1 MPRPPAVQKQKTN
14 LKVLALATTPQGIPL
29 PVPDLEVND
38 GDRVIAIDAAESD
51 EEDGTG
57 LPDKPD
63 GVDDEDVDNN
73 VADAVCDKKDL
84 VALALVKVSDLFWVF
99 YFSQLI
105 FDSNYRL
112 ILSVERSPAM
122 QLDKEI
128 SGIAPLVWDTKVECS
143 CVLVR
148 HSGIATTRAWR

>member
-1 MPRPPAVQKQKTN
+1 M
-14 LKVLALATTPQGIPL
+14 LALATTPQGIPL

-73 VADAVCDKKDL
+73 VADAVCDKK
-84 VALALVKVSDLFWVF
+84 
-99 YFSQLI
+99 
-105 FDSNYRL
+105 
-112 ILSVERSPAM
+112 RSR
-122 QLDKEI
+122 
-128 SGIAPLVWDTKVECS
+128 CS
-143 CVLVR
+143 R
-148 HSGIATTRAWR
+148 TG